1 MKNKPKE
8 EEKLQDFFQKQILGL
23 GMLYKK
29 RLIMPLLMLLYST
42 IDIVS
47 FIEAG
52 GDDKSAGKRFQAFLD
67 KYVVKYLSE
76 VNAFDIW
83 GARCSILHTGTPES
97 TSSKQGKAR
106 EILYCWEKA
115 PIEML
120 NEIIKK
126 APEPQKYVAMSIEN
140 LLVAFGKGIDDFLGD
155 LENDSGLLKNCMERV
170 KKLYA
175 LVPYTSS

>member
-1 MKNKPKE
+1 MKSKPKE

-23 GMLYKK
+23 DVLYEK
-29 RLIMPLLMLLYST
+29 RLFMPFLTLLYST

-47 FIEAG
+47 FIGAG
-52 GDDKSAGKRFQAFLD
+52 GDDKLAGKRFRDFLN

-106 EILYCWEKA
+106 EILYCWGKA
-115 PIEML
+115 PIEIL
-120 NEIIKK
+120 HKIIKK
-126 APEPQKYVAMSIEN
+126 APEPQKYVAMSIED
-140 LLVAFGKGIDDFLGD
+140 LLVAFGEGVDDFLGD
-155 LENDSGLLKNCMERV
+155 LQKDSGLHKNCMERV
-170 KKLYA
+170 NKFYA
-175 LVPYTSS
+175 YVPYSSS